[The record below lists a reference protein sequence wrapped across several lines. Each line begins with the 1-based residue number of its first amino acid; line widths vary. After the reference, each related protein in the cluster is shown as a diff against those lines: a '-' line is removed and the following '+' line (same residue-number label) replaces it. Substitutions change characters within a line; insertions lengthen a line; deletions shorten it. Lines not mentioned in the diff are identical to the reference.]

1 MDDSALIHDR
11 NVTGSYTLQKTASS
25 PQFSSINS
33 PKSSEEII
41 YLVARGRFEL
51 PSEGPEPSMI
61 DRYTTGLNLLLC
73 YRKVL
78 FSLINL
84 SSLPFSGTK
93 MDEKGVS
100 IRINSLDIKYRK
112 TNRNIYILSHILRV
126 TTAGPDGRF

>member
-1 MDDSALIHDR
+1 
-11 NVTGSYTLQKTASS
+11 
-25 PQFSSINS
+25 
-33 PKSSEEII
+33 
-41 YLVARGRFEL
+41 
-51 PSEGPEPSMI
+51 MI

-84 SSLPFSGTK
+84 SSPPFSGTK